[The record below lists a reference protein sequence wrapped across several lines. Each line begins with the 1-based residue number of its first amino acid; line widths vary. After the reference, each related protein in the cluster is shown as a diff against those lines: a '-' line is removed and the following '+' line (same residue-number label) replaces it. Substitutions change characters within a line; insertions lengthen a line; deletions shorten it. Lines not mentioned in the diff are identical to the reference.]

1 MPIFETHLLHKMIK
15 KERGVFM
22 RPYAGKIALFLVSVL
37 LAAGICGCGSHT
49 FVETQPSLILEAK
62 ELSDYIGKDG
72 VVIVDT
78 RSADEYAAGHVQGA
92 VNIPT
97 EEIVINV
104 PVKNMLTSQKKIE
117 KVMGSNGISNNTT
130 VIAYDANKMGASRLL
145 WTLFMYGHR
154 DVMVVD
160 GGFNALNA
168 CSLASSTDVVSPAE
182 AVFTAQE
189 PASNWL
195 ATQEDVLAQVN
206 APDDNRILLDVRS
219 TEEYYE
225 AGKVPTSIMIDY
237 NTNFFSG
244 DQTFKTVDITK
255 INYMEEGIFPENE
268 IIIYCQTSMR
278 AAPVFVQLYEA
289 GYRNIRIYDGAYLEW
304 SSNSGNPVEM
314 PAGAAA
320 PAAKDA
326 S

>member
-1 MPIFETHLLHKMIK
+1 
-15 KERGVFM
+15 M
-22 RPYAGKIALFLVSVL
+22 RPYAKKLALFLVFALFAVGL
-37 LAAGICGCGSHT
+37 YGCSSHT
-49 FVETQPSLILEAK
+49 FVQTEPSLILGAK
-62 ELSDYIGKDG
+62 DLSEYIGKDG

-78 RSADEYAAGHVQGA
+78 RSADEYAAGHVEGA

-117 KVMGSNGISNNTT
+117 KVMGANGISNTTT

-154 DVMVVD
+154 DVKVVD
-160 GGFNALNA
+160 GGFEAINA
-168 CSLASSTDVVSPAE
+168 CNLASSTAVPTPAE

-195 ATQEDVLAQVN
+195 ATQEEVLAQVN
-206 APDDNRILLDVRS
+206 TPDANVILLDVRS
-219 TEEYYE
+219 MDEYYE
-225 AGKVPTSIMIDY
+225 AGKVPTSIIMDY
-237 NTNFFSG
+237 NTNFFG
-244 DQTFKTVDITK
+244 DKTFKTKDITK
-255 INYMEEGIFPENE
+255 INYLEDKIYPEND
-268 IIIYCQTSMR
+268 IIIYCQTSLR

-289 GYRNIRIYDGAYLEW
+289 GYRNIRLYDGPYLEW
-304 SSNSGNPVEM
+304 SFNSSNPIEM
-314 PAGAAA
+314 PSGAAA

>member
-1 MPIFETHLLHKMIK
+1 
-15 KERGVFM
+15 M
-22 RPYAGKIALFLVSVL
+22 RPLAKKIALLLVFAL
-37 LAAGICGCGSHT
+37 LAAGLYGCSSHT
-49 FVETQPSLILEAK
+49 FVQTEPSLILGAK
-62 ELSDYIGKDG
+62 ELSEYIGKDG

-97 EEIVINV
+97 DEIVINV

-117 KVMGSNGISNNTT
+117 KVMGANGISNSTT

-154 DVMVVD
+154 DVKVVD
-160 GGFNALNA
+160 GGFDAINAKG
-168 CSLASSTDVVSPAE
+168 LASSTEIPAPPE
-182 AVFTAQE
+182 AVFTAGE

-195 ATQEDVLAQVN
+195 ATQEEVLAQVN
-206 APDDNRILLDVRS
+206 TPDDNRILLDVRS
-219 TEEYYE
+219 MEEYYE
-225 AGKVPTSIMIDY
+225 AGKVPTSVIMDY
-237 NTNFFSG
+237 NTNFFTG
-244 DQTFKTVDITK
+244 DKTFKTVDITR
-255 INYMEEGIFPENE
+255 INYLQEGIYPEQE
-268 IIIYCQTSMR
+268 IILYCQTSLR

-304 SSNSGNPVEM
+304 SSNSGNPIEM

>member
-1 MPIFETHLLHKMIK
+1 
-15 KERGVFM
+15 M
-22 RPYAGKIALFLVSVL
+22 RPHAGKIALFLVFALFAV
-37 LAAGICGCGSHT
+37 GIGGCSSHT
-49 FVETQPSLILEAK
+49 FVQTEPSLILGAQ
-62 ELSDYIGKDG
+62 ELSGYIGKDG

-97 EEIVINV
+97 EDIVINV

-117 KVMGSNGISNNTT
+117 KVMGSNGISNSTT
-130 VIAYDANKMGASRLL
+130 VIAYDSNKMGASRLL

-154 DVMVVD
+154 DVKVVD
-160 GGFNALNA
+160 GGFNALSA
-168 CSLASSTDVVSPAE
+168 CNLTLSTESVSPQE
-182 AVFTAQE
+182 AVFTARE

-195 ATQEDVLAQVN
+195 ATQEEVLAQVN

-219 TEEYYE
+219 MEEYYE
-225 AGKVPTSIMIDY
+225 VGKVPTSVMMDY

-244 DQTFKTVDITK
+244 DQTFKTTDITK

-268 IIIYCQTSMR
+268 IILYCQTSLR

-314 PAGAAA
+314 PAGSAA